1 MSQAKEIRNKI
12 TSIKGTQKITNAME
26 LVAVSKMRKAQKLMA
41 LTKPYSQKIRQVIN
55 HVASGHVEYP
65 HPFLVQRDEIKSV
78 GYIIVSSD
86 RGLCGGLNIN
96 LFRKVVTSLKA
107 NSDKGIKSELCLI
120 GRKANSFFN
129 HIGGNIV
136 ASSENLGDKPKVE
149 DLIGIIKVMLDN
161 YMDGKIDALYIAS
174 NEFVNTLIQKPTLT
188 QLLPLTPDEIDSK
201 TRWDYLYEPDSAQEI
216 LDQLLRRYIESQVYQ
231 GVVEN
236 IACFQAAQMVAM
248 KNATENAS
256 NIIKDLQLVYN
267 KARQA
272 SITAEISEICSGA
285 DAIG

>member
-1 MSQAKEIRNKI
+1 MSQAKEVRNKI
-12 TSIKGTQKITNAME
+12 TSIKSTQKITSAME
-26 LVAVSKMRKAQKLMA
+26 LVAVSKMRKAQILMA
-41 LTKPYSQKIRQVIN
+41 LTKPYAQKIRQVIN

-65 HPFLVQRDEIKSV
+65 HPFLVPRDEIKRV

-96 LFRKVVTSLKA
+96 LFRSVLNHMKENADQGVQP
-107 NSDKGIKSELCLI
+107 ELCLI

-129 HIGGNIV
+129 RVGGDIV
-136 ASSENLGDKPKVE
+136 ASAENLGDKPKVE

-174 NEFVNTLIQKPTLT
+174 NEFVNTMIQKPTIT
-188 QLLPLTPDEIDSK
+188 QLLPLTPDETDSEA
-201 TRWDYLYEPDSAQEI
+201 RWDYIYEPDSAQII
-216 LDQLLRRYIESQVYQ
+216 LDHLLRRYIESQVYQ
-231 GVVEN
+231 AVVEN
-236 IACFQAAQMVAM
+236 MACFQAAQMVAM

-285 DAIG
+285 DAVG